1 MPKKQKKEESQMK
14 FLIEFY
20 KENPNVDI
28 SHPTVVDKVTK
39 EYAKRTGKVFRD
51 PDRGIR
57 KLYQEGFLIKVKK
70 GIYKYAPDFIK
81 NRVLEDFDEKIKE
94 EIFKRDNY
102 KCVICG
108 RGIEEGM
115 DIHADH
121 VKPKDRGGKATVENG
136 QTLCSQHNFLKKNL
150 GQTTLGKRYFLRLQ
164 KSAIKS
170 GDKNLIE
177 FCEEVLKLFD
187 KYGIDTNIQN

>member
-1 MPKKQKKEESQMK
+1 MPDKKKKEESQME
-14 FLIEFY
+14 FLLEFY
-20 KENPNVDI
+20 KKNPDIDI
-28 SHPTVVDKVTK
+28 SHPTVVDWVTK
-39 EYAKRTGKVFRD
+39 EYVKRTGKVFRD

-57 KLYQEGFLIKVKK
+57 KLHQEGLLVKVGK
-70 GIYKYAPDFIK
+70 GVYKYAPDFIK
-81 NRVLEDFDEKIKE
+81 KRVLEDFDVKTRE

-102 KCVICG
+102 KCLVCG
-108 RGIEEGM
+108 RGIAEGM

-121 VKPKDRGGKATVENG
+121 IKPKDRGGKATVENG

-164 KSAIKS
+164 KSSKKI

-187 KYGIDTNIQN
+187 KYGIDTHIKD

>member
-1 MPKKQKKEESQMK
+1 MVKKKKKEESQIK
-14 FLIEFY
+14 FLLEFY
-20 KENPNVDI
+20 KKNPNVDI
-28 SHPTVVDKVTK
+28 SHPIIVDWVTK
-39 EYAKRTGKVFRD
+39 EYVKRTGKIFRD

-57 KLYQEGFLIKVKK
+57 KLHQEGLLIKVRK
-70 GIYKYAPDFIK
+70 GVYKYAPDFIK
-81 NRVLEDFDEKIKE
+81 KRVLEDFDVKTRE

-108 RGIEEGM
+108 RGIAEGM

-121 VKPKDRGGKATVENG
+121 IKPKDRGGKATVENG

-164 KSAIKS
+164 KSALKTK
-170 GDKNLIE
+170 DKNLIE

-187 KYGIDTNIQN
+187 KYGIDNHIKD

>member
-1 MPKKQKKEESQMK
+1 MKKNQKKEESQME
-14 FLIEFY
+14 FLLEFY
-20 KENPNVDI
+20 KKNPNVDI
-28 SHPTVVDKVTK
+28 SHPTIVDWVTK
-39 EYAKRTGKVFRD
+39 EYIKRTGKVFRD

-57 KLYQEGFLIKVKK
+57 KLHQNGLLIKVGK
-70 GIYKYAPDFIK
+70 GVYKYAPGFIK
-81 NRVLEDFDEKIKE
+81 KRVLEDFDTKTKE

-102 KCVICG
+102 KCLVCG
-108 RGIEEGM
+108 RGIAEGM

-121 VKPKDRGGKATVENG
+121 IKPKDRGGKATVENG

-164 KSAIKS
+164 KSSKKI
-170 GDKNLIE
+170 GDKNLVE

-187 KYGIDTNIQN
+187 KYGIDTHIKD